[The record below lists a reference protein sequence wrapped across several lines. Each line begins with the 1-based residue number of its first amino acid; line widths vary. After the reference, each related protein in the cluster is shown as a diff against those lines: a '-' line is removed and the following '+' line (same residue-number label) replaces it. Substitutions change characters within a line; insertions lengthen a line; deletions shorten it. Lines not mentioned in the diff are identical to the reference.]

1 MNIALWILQIML
13 AAFFLTVGSIKVVL
27 TKDRLSKVFE
37 WIDDFS
43 QNKIKMIGSFE
54 IIGALGLFLP
64 GVYSIGYALIPV
76 SAAGLAIIMILAAIT
91 HLNRA
96 EKKEFI
102 LNIALFVSLLVVII
116 GRFAF

>member
-27 TKDRLSKVFE
+27 TKEKLSKVFE

-64 GVYSIGYALIPV
+64 GVYPIGNAIIPI
-76 SAAGLAIIMILAAIT
+76 SAAGLAIIMVLAAMT
-91 HLNRA
+91 HYNRT
-96 EKKEFI
+96 ETKEI
-102 LNIALFVSLLVVII
+102 IINIALFVSLMLVII
-116 GRFAF
+116 GRLAF